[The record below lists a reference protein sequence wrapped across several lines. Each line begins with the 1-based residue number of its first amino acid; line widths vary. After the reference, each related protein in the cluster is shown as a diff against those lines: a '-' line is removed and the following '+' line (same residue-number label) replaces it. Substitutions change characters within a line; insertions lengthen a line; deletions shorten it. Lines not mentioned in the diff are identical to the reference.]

1 MKITIA
7 YIEEPPFYWTEPDG
21 SVVGADIELAEVVL
35 RAIGYTRIEHQPTTF
50 EELLPGVSS
59 GRWNMNVPLFITP
72 ERSLLVDFST
82 PVWALGDGFLVAAG
96 NPKGLDSY
104 AAIAHR
110 DDAKLAVISDTI
122 QQRSA
127 QSHGVRDTQ
136 ILQFARQ
143 EEAIDALLAGRID
156 AYAATALGN
165 RVVAE
170 RIGSALVTAVAH
182 IEQNRPPAG
191 AFSFGKHDNKLREA
205 VDEQL
210 KRYLGSP
217 DHRQRMAKYGFTPEE
232 IDPVLKARG

>member
-21 SVVGADIELAEVVL
+21 SVVGADIELADVIL
-35 RAIGYTRIEHQPTTF
+35 RAIGYTQIVHQPTTF

-104 AAIAHR
+104 AAITHR
-110 DDAKLAVISDTI
+110 EDARLAVIADTI
-122 QQRSA
+122 QKRSA

-143 EEAIDALLAGRID
+143 EEAIDALLAGQID

-170 RIGSALVTAVAH
+170 RIGPALVTAIAH
-182 IEQNRPPAG
+182 TAEDRPPVG
-191 AFSFGKHDNKLREA
+191 AFSFGKRDDKLRDA

-210 KRYLGSP
+210 KRYLGSA
-217 DHRQRMAKYGFTPEE
+217 DHRQRMAKYGFTSAE
-232 IDPVLKARG
+232 IDPALKVE

>member
-7 YIEEPPFYWTEPDG
+7 YIEEPPFYWTEPNG
-21 SVVGADIELAEVVL
+21 SVIGADIELADVVL
-35 RAIGYTRIEHQPTTF
+35 RAIGYTHIEHQPTTF

-72 ERSLLVDFST
+72 ERSQLVDFST
-82 PVWALGDGFLVAAG
+82 PVWALDDGFLVAAG
-96 NPKGLDSY
+96 NPKGLNSY
-104 AAIAHR
+104 AAVAHR
-110 DDAKLAVISDTI
+110 DDARLAVISGTI

-127 QSHGVRDTQ
+127 QSHGVRETQ

-165 RVVAE
+165 RAVAD

-182 IEQNRPPAG
+182 TGQDRPPVG
-191 AFSFGKHDNKLREA
+191 AFSFGKHDSKLREA

-210 KRYLGSP
+210 KRYLGSAG
-217 DHRQRMAKYGFTPEE
+217 HRQRMAKYGFTPEE
-232 IDPVLKARG
+232 IDPVLRG

>member
-21 SVVGADIELAEVVL
+21 SVAGADIELADVVL
-35 RAIGYTRIEHQPTTF
+35 RAIGYTQIEHQPTTF

-59 GRWNMNVPLFITP
+59 GRWNMNVPLFIPP

-104 AAIAHR
+104 AAVAHR
-110 DDAKLAVISDTI
+110 DDARLAVIADTI
-122 QQRSA
+122 QKRSA

-143 EEAIDALLAGRID
+143 EEAVDALLAGRID
-156 AYAATALGN
+156 A
-165 RVVAE
+165 
-170 RIGSALVTAVAH
+170 
-182 IEQNRPPAG
+182 
-191 AFSFGKHDNKLREA
+191 
-205 VDEQL
+205 
-210 KRYLGSP
+210 
-217 DHRQRMAKYGFTPEE
+217 
-232 IDPVLKARG
+232 

>member
-1 MKITIA
+1 MKITIG
-7 YIEEPPFYWTEPDG
+7 YIEEPPFYWTEQDG
-21 SVVGADIELAEVVL
+21 SVAGADIELAEVVL
-35 RAIGYTRIEHQPTTF
+35 RAIGYTHIEYQPTTF

-59 GRWNMNVPLFITP
+59 GRWNMNVPLFVTQ
-72 ERSLLVDFST
+72 ERSLWVDFST
-82 PVWALGDGFLVAAG
+82 PVWALGDGFLVAAS

-110 DDAKLAVISDTI
+110 DDAKLAVIADTV

-127 QSHGVRDTQ
+127 QSRGVRDTQ

-143 EEAIDALLAGRID
+143 EEAIDALLSGRID

-165 RVVAE
+165 RAVAD
-170 RIGSALVTAVAH
+170 RIGSALVAAVAH
-182 IEQNRPPAG
+182 AVQDRRPAG
-191 AFSFGKHDNKLREA
+191 AFSFGKHDSRLREA

-210 KRYLGSP
+210 NRYLGSA

-232 IDPVLKARG
+232 IDPVLKVR

>member
-7 YIEEPPFYWTEPDG
+7 YIEDPPFYWTEPNG
-21 SVVGADIELAEVVL
+21 SVIGADIELADVVL
-35 RAIGYTRIEHQPTTF
+35 RAIGYTHIEHQPTTF

-72 ERSLLVDFST
+72 ERSQLVDFST
-82 PVWALGDGFLVAAG
+82 PVWALDDGFLVTAG
-96 NPKGLDSY
+96 NPKDLDSY
-104 AAIAHR
+104 AAIAQC
-110 DDAKLAVISDTI
+110 DDARLAVVSGTI

-127 QSHGVRDTQ
+127 QSHGVRETQ

-165 RVVAE
+165 RAVAD

-182 IEQNRPPAG
+182 TGQDRPPVG
-191 AFSFGKHDNKLREA
+191 AFSFGKHDSKLREA

-210 KRYLGSP
+210 KRYLGSAG
-217 DHRQRMAKYGFTPEE
+217 HRQRMAKYGFTPEE
-232 IDPVLKARG
+232 IDPVLRG

>member
-1 MKITIA
+1 MKITIG

-35 RAIGYTRIEHQPTTF
+35 HAIGYTIIEYQPTTF

-59 GRWNMNVPLFITP
+59 GRWNMNVPIFVTP

-82 PVWALGDGFLVAAG
+82 PVWALGDGLLVAAG
-96 NPKGLDSY
+96 NPKGLGGY
-104 AAIAHR
+104 AAIAR
-110 DDAKLAVISDTI
+110 SDDARLAVVVGTI

-127 QSHGVRDTQ
+127 QSYGVRDSQ
-136 ILQFARQ
+136 IRQFGRQ
-143 EEAIDALLAGRID
+143 EEAIDALLAGRIE

-165 RVVAE
+165 RVLE
-170 RIGSALVTAVAH
+170 DRIGSSLVVAIAH
-182 IEQNRPPAG
+182 TEENRPPVG

-205 VDEQL
+205 VDKQL
-210 KRYLGSP
+210 KRYLGST

-232 IDPVLKARG
+232 IDPVLKVR